1 MRGREVTR
9 LEGFSD
15 AVFGFALT
23 LLVVSLEVPE
33 DFPAL
38 KQTLSG
44 FLPFAATFAVV
55 SWIWFEHYSFFLRF
69 SLQDNLTVLL
79 EPGAAVRGAVLRLSA
94 EVRVLT
100 RLVAGL
106 TGIGMPAGDMGLR
119 GMTAADARLLMVAY
133 SAGFVAVFAVLALF
147 YWNAL
152 RRRDALQLGALELF
166 DARAGIRAHL
176 LSVAIGAFSIL
187 RGARRADG
195 ALLDPRLR
203 LLPARAGAGDERLPQ
218 RDGKSTAEGLAR
230 GLEHTLHR
238 ARVAGELDVAL
249 AGHRATP
256 ARA

>member
-69 SLQDNLTVLL
+69 SLQDNLTVFLNLVLL
-79 EPGAAVRGAVLRLSA
+79 FVVLFFAYPLKF
-94 EVRVLT
+94 VLT

-106 TGIGMPAGDMGLR
+106 MGIGMPPGDMGLR
-119 GMTAADARLLMVAY
+119 GMTAADARLLMVPT
-133 SAGFVAVFAVLALF
+133 
-147 YWNAL
+147 
-152 RRRDALQLGALELF
+152 
-166 DARAGIRAHL
+166 ARASWPSLGCSR
-176 LSVAIGAFSIL
+176 SSIGTLCANATSCSS
-187 RGARRADG
+187 GCSSS
-195 ALLDPRLR
+195 
-203 LLPARAGAGDERLPQ
+203 
-218 RDGKSTAEGLAR
+218 STHAPGSAP
-230 GLEHTLHR
+230 TC
-238 ARVAGELDVAL
+238 
-249 AGHRATP
+249 
-256 ARA
+256 